1 MKYLE
6 NEMFYGL
13 VVIALLSLGAYMF
26 QNALDMPTVESSNAT
41 GECVEVINYA
51 EGDDYDCDNLP
62 ERYNHRW
69 VR

>member
-1 MKYLE
+1 MKLLD
-6 NEMFYGL
+6 NVIFDC
-13 VVIALLSLGAYMF
+13 VVFIALLSMGAYLF
-26 QNALDMPTVESSNAT
+26 NSALDMPTVESSNAT

>member
-1 MKYLE
+1 MKYFD
-6 NEMFYGL
+6 NGIFYL
-13 VVIALLSLGAYMF
+13 VVFVGLLSIGAYQF
-26 QNALDMPTVESSNAT
+26 NNALDMPTVESSNAT